1 MAWFLAKSLLL
12 ISVLV
17 LLSTSS
23 FTVVLA
29 DEFDDIVSFVQ
40 LPQALLSHPPAEPPK
55 SHRHHHHHKH
65 APTPAPVKPP
75 VKPSPPS
82 VKPPTPTPS
91 PPSASP
97 PSYPVTRK
105 LFAVQGVVY
114 CKSCKYS
121 GIDTL
126 LGASPLVGQS
136 LQNYSL
142 LHIFIWMHACFIFFH
157 AGLVLL
163 ISRKLYDD

>member
-23 FTVVLA
+23 FTVLLA

-142 LHIFIWMHACFIFFH
+142 LHIFI
-157 AGLVLL
+157 
-163 ISRKLYDD
+163 

>member
-55 SHRHHHHHKH
+55 SHHHHHKH

-142 LHIFIWMHACFIFFH
+142 LHIFI
-157 AGLVLL
+157 
-163 ISRKLYDD
+163 

>member
-40 LPQALLSHPPAEPPK
+40 LPQALLSQPPAEPPK
-55 SHRHHHHHKH
+55 SHRHHHHHHKH

-142 LHIFIWMHACFIFFH
+142 LHIFI
-157 AGLVLL
+157 
-163 ISRKLYDD
+163 

>member
-82 VKPPTPTPS
+82 VKPPTPS

-105 LFAVQGVVY
+105 LLAVQGVVY

-142 LHIFIWMHACFIFFH
+142 LHIFI
-157 AGLVLL
+157 
-163 ISRKLYDD
+163 

>member
-1 MAWFLAKSLLL
+1 MAWFRAKSLVL

-82 VKPPTPTPS
+82 VKPPTPS

-142 LHIFIWMHACFIFFH
+142 LHIFI
-157 AGLVLL
+157 
-163 ISRKLYDD
+163 

>member
-142 LHIFIWMHACFIFFH
+142 LHVFI
-157 AGLVLL
+157 
-163 ISRKLYDD
+163 